1 MLKLVEKEILFLIPT
16 AVSGLAGVAH
26 GDGQLLVAG
35 CAVDADPA
43 HHVGDALLL
52 RGGPGQGPGL
62 GLSVGEHAVVIILL
76 GGHGVNIVVGLP
88 DKVHDI
94 A

>member
-1 MLKLVEKEILFLIPT
+1 M
-16 AVSGLAGVAH
+16 
-26 GDGQLLVAG
+26 
-35 CAVDADPA
+35 DADPA

>member
-1 MLKLVEKEILFLIPT
+1 MLKLVEKEILFLDPG
-16 AVSGLAGVAH
+16 VPGLARVAH
-26 GDGQLLVAG
+26 SDGQLLVAG

-52 RGGPGQGPGL
+52 WGGPGQGPGL
-62 GLSVGEHAVVIILL
+62 GLSVGEHTVVIILL

>member
-1 MLKLVEKEILFLIPT
+1 MIPCP
-16 AVSGLAGVAH
+16 SLAGVAH
-26 GDGQLLVAG
+26 SDGQLLVSVT
-35 CAVDADPA
+35 AVVTDPA
-43 HHVGDALLL
+43 DHIGDALLL
-52 RGGPGQGPGL
+52 GGGPGQGPGL